1 MTYSDSSSSPRL
13 SVTWFVTLISLI
25 DGFAQRI
32 QHRMLVPHCCTHICV
47 AHDIHHH
54 REISGRS
61 IRRRTK
67 GVTCAI
73 QHQGLGQSGFGARIS
88 ELFCNSG
95 EVPAFSPA

>member
-1 MTYSDSSSSPRL
+1 
-13 SVTWFVTLISLI
+13 
-25 DGFAQRI
+25 
-32 QHRMLVPHCCTHICV
+32 MLVPHCGTDIDV

-61 IRRRTK
+61 IRRRAK

-73 QHQGLGQSGFGARIS
+73 QHQGLGQAGFGASIS